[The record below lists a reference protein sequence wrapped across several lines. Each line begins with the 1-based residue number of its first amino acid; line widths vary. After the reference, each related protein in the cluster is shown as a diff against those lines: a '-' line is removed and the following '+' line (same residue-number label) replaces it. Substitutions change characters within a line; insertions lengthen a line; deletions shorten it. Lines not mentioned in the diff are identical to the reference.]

1 MHPYQPLT
9 LLLGQLEMLVLQL
22 PHNHQH
28 FLQLLYSE
36 SSTTVAREIPLFPFH
51 ENLILDERA
60 NDVSIPLIVQI
71 NFQPLLQYAYGI
83 PHFSSVNF
91 LYAYSAILVSCAP
104 VPVRSTIV
112 ISSFE
117 VRIFSAREV
126 MSPNSITG

>member
-9 LLLGQLEMLVLQL
+9 LLLGQLQMLVLQL
-22 PHNHQH
+22 HHNHQH
-28 FLQLLYSE
+28 FLQFLYSE
-36 SSTTVAREIPLFPFH
+36 LSTIVARQISLFPFH

-60 NDVSIPLIVQI
+60 NDVSIQI
-71 NFQPLLQYAYGI
+71 IFQPLLQYAYGI